1 MYFNGSYTLKRAGA
15 SVMLIP
21 SEGDILM
28 YAIQLEFLAIN
39 NIAEY
44 EGLVTGLQLAKEYDC
59 NNDKMTNYLAEVR
72 RLEKFF
78 DEFEVRYVPLQD
90 NCDAD
95 DLVWIASSRVPT
107 PTDVIIEK
115 LSKHL
120 VRPAEEDIDAAKLD
134 LMVINEP
141 EQEPLWPEQT
151 PSYHA
156 NPLQP
161 IDLS

>member
-1 MYFNGSYTLKRAGA
+1 
-15 SVMLIP
+15 
-21 SEGDILM
+21 
-28 YAIQLEFLAIN
+28 
-39 NIAEY
+39 
-44 EGLVTGLQLAKEYDC
+44 
-59 NNDKMTNYLAEVR
+59 
-72 RLEKFF
+72 LEKFF

-90 NCDAD
+90 NCDVD

-120 VRPAEEDIDAAKLD
+120 VRPAEEDIDAAKPD

-151 PSYHA
+151 PSDHA
-156 NPLQP
+156 NPL
-161 IDLS
+161 

>member
-1 MYFNGSYTLKRAGA
+1 
-15 SVMLIP
+15 
-21 SEGDILM
+21 
-28 YAIQLEFLAIN
+28 
-39 NIAEY
+39 
-44 EGLVTGLQLAKEYDC
+44 
-59 NNDKMTNYLAEVR
+59 
-72 RLEKFF
+72 LEKFF

-95 DLVWIASSRVPT
+95 HLVWIASSRVPT

-120 VRPAEEDIDAAKLD
+120 VRPVEEDIDAAKPD

-151 PSYHA
+151 PS
-156 NPLQP
+156 
-161 IDLS
+161 DLS